1 MTYQWKSASRIK
13 TNAQTAGEVCEALEK
28 TVGLTAKTLLEAS
41 RPEDAPLHDEFEWN
55 DSVAAEKY
63 REDQARYIIRM
74 LCVAPKKKDAPP
86 IRAFFTVSPELPY
99 ENIQR
104 IVANPEKRTS
114 LLEMAF
120 AEFKAFEAKYNAVTE
135 FAPLFAAFQPIEAAI
150 GIGKN
155 AAIHTTLN

>member
-1 MTYQWKSASRIK
+1 MTYQWKSTSRIK

-28 TVGLTAKTLLEAS
+28 TVGLTAKTLLDAS
-41 RPEDAPLHDEFEWN
+41 RPEDAPLHNEFEWN

-74 LCVAPKKKDAPP
+74 LCIESEQKDTPP
-86 IRAFFTVSPELPY
+86 VRAFFTISPESPY

-104 IVANPEKRTS
+104 IVSNPEKRTS

-120 AEFKAFEAKYNAVTE
+120 AEFKAFEAKYKAVSEFTPVFVAFYSIKTE
-135 FAPLFAAFQPIEAAI
+135 IQTMS
-150 GIGKN
+150 N
-155 AAIHTTLN
+155 

>member
-1 MTYQWKSASRIK
+1 MTYQWKSTSRIK

-41 RPEDAPLHDEFEWN
+41 RPEDAPLHNEFEWN
-55 DSVAAEKY
+55 DSIAAEKY

-74 LCVAPKKKDAPP
+74 LCVASEEEDTPP
-86 IRAFFTVSPELPY
+86 VRAFFTVSPELPY

-104 IVANPEKRTS
+104 IVSNPEKRTS

-120 AEFKAFEAKYNAVTE
+120 AEFKAFEAKYNAVSE
-135 FAPLFAAFQPIEAAI
+135 FAPVFTAFQPIRVAMESAP
-150 GIGKN
+150 N
-155 AAIHTTLN
+155 AMMQAM